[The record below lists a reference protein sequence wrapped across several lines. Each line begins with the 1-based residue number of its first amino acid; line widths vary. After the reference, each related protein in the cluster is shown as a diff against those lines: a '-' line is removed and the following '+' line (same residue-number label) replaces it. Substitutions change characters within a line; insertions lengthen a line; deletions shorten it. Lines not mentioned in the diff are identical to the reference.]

1 MNEDQT
7 KSNAVVSDQQLR
19 FFQTFG
25 YLAFPG
31 LIKDCIYEIIEA
43 FEEVWTQQGH
53 SHNGEPHDGSKRSCI
68 VPFPDQHP
76 RLCQLLDDPRIDA
89 IASALLGDDYNFM
102 PSDGNYYAGNTGWH
116 SDGGNSDIIHIKMA
130 YYLDPLTR
138 DTGSVRVIPGS
149 HKFGDQFADSLSQ
162 DIRESQDLWGIDGA
176 QVPAQALETQAGDVV
191 VFNHKTKHASFG
203 GDGWRRMFTMNL
215 CQRYPEDRVQELR
228 DYLNGVA
235 RFWVERAYGPVM
247 METAGPQRLRH
258 LEQVMANDG
267 HIAELSRKAKE
278 EAQEPARG

>member
-1 MNEDQT
+1 MGQHLSAN
-7 KSNAVVSDQQLR
+7 NPVVTDQQIQ

-31 LIKDCIYEIIEA
+31 LIADCIDEIIEA
-43 FEEVWTQQGH
+43 FEEVWAQRGR
-53 SHNGEPHDGSKRSCI
+53 SHNGVPHDGSKRSCI

-89 IASALLGDDYNFM
+89 IASALLGDNYNFM
-102 PSDGNYYAGNTGWH
+102 PSDGNYYAGDTQWH
-116 SDGGNSDIIHIKMA
+116 SDGAKTDILHIKIA

-138 DTGSVRVIPGS
+138 DTGCVRVIPGS
-149 HKFGDQFADSLSQ
+149 HRFGDVFAESLSQ
-162 DIRESQDLWGIDGA
+162 NIKQSEELWGVGGA
-176 QVPAQALETQAGDVV
+176 QVPAQALETQPGDVV
-191 VFNHKTKHASFG
+191 VFDHKTKHASFG

-215 CQRYPEDRVQELR
+215 CQRYPEERVQELR

-235 RFWVERAYGPVM
+235 RFWVDRAYGDIM
-247 METAGPQRLRH
+247 METAGPQRMRH

-267 HIAELSRKAKE
+267 HIAELSRKARE
-278 EAQEPARG
+278 EMEEPSRG

>member
-1 MNEDQT
+1 MNQRREEQKPVLTDRQI
-7 KSNAVVSDQQLR
+7 Q
-19 FFQTFG
+19 FFNTFG

-31 LIKDCIYEIIEA
+31 LIADCIDEIIQA
-43 FEEVWTQQGH
+43 FEDVWKERGN
-53 SHNGEPHDGSKRSCI
+53 SHNGMPHDGSKRSCI

-102 PSDGNYYAGNTGWH
+102 PSDGNYYAGDTGWH
-116 SDGGNSDIIHIKMA
+116 SDGAKSDILHIKIA

-138 DTGSVRVIPGS
+138 DTGCVRVIPGS
-149 HKFGDQFADSLSQ
+149 HHFGDTYADSLSK
-162 DIRESQDLWGIDGA
+162 DVRESQDIWGIDGA
-176 QVPAQALETQAGDVV
+176 EVPAQALETQPGDVV
-191 VFNHKTKHASFG
+191 VFNHKTKHAAFG
-203 GDGWRRMFTMNL
+203 GGGWRRMFTMNL

-235 RFWVERAYGPVM
+235 RFWVDRAYGQIM
-247 METAGPQRLRH
+247 IETASPQRMRH

-267 HIAELSRKAKE
+267 HLAELTRQAREKMTEPSR
-278 EAQEPARG
+278 G

>member
-1 MNEDQT
+1 MSEDQT

-31 LIKDCIYEIIEA
+31 LIKDCIDEIIEA
-43 FEEVWTQQGH
+43 FEEVWKQQGH

-102 PSDGNYYAGNTGWH
+102 PSDGNYYAGDTGWH
-116 SDGGNSDIIHIKMA
+116 SDGGNSDIVHIKMA
-130 YYLDPLTR
+130 YYLNPLTR

-176 QVPAQALETQAGDVV
+176 QVPAQALETQPGDVV

-215 CQRYPEDRVQELR
+215 CQRYPEDRTQELR
-228 DYLNGVA
+228 DYLNGIA

-267 HIAELSRKAKE
+267 HLAELSRKAKE